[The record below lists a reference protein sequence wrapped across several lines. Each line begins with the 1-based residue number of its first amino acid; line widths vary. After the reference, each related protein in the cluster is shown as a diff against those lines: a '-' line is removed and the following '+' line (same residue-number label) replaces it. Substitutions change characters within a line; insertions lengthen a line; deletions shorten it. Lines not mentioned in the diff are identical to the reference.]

1 MIEEFARVAL
11 TTDLP
16 DWKLKMGDT
25 GTVVDVLAKHN
36 AYIVEFMTILG
47 KTIAV
52 VEVRAD
58 QIRSIAVDEIA
69 SARPLLSA

>member
-1 MIEEFARVAL
+1 MIEAFTRVAL

-16 DWKLKMGDT
+16 DWKLKLGDT

-58 QIRSIAVDEIA
+58 QVRPIVEDEMV